1 MSNQNMEA
9 VTALKM
15 LSSDMINRAQ
25 SGHPGIALDA
35 APMAYTL
42 YEKVMNFNPE
52 DPQWM
57 NRDRFVLSSGH
68 ASALLYSLLYFN
80 HFDLS
85 IDDLKEFRQLG
96 SKTPGHPEYGVT
108 AGVDATTGPL
118 SQGIAMAVGMAMAEK
133 HLAEIGRASCR
144 ERV

>member
-80 HFDLS
+80 HFD
-85 IDDLKEFRQLG
+85 
-96 SKTPGHPEYGVT
+96 
-108 AGVDATTGPL
+108 
-118 SQGIAMAVGMAMAEK
+118 
-133 HLAEIGRASCR
+133 
-144 ERV
+144 